1 MQTTGLLL
9 CTVVYGTVL
18 YCTAALCCTAV
29 LHCCTVMYCC
39 TALLHC
45 DVLALYCIVRS
56 LSCRGVSST
65 ADLASTPQLLLLCSR
80 LLDSPPS
87 FAGRYKPLLLRLME
101 PLQHNF
107 NALSPEQMAQVG
119 FPWVGGRVGG
129 RAGGRARGRAG
140 EGGGG
145 GDQLVQRL
153 G

>member
-1 MQTTGLLL
+1 M
-9 CTVVYGTVL
+9 
-18 YCTAALCCTAV
+18 AL
-29 LHCCTVMYCC
+29 CC

-45 DVLALYCIVRS
+45 TAVLHCAALLHFDVLALYCIVRS

-119 FPWVGGRVGG
+119 FPWVGGRVGW
-129 RAGGRARGRAG
+129 RAGGRAAGRAR
-140 EGGGG
+140 GGGA
-145 GDQLVQRL
+145 VTN
-153 G
+153 